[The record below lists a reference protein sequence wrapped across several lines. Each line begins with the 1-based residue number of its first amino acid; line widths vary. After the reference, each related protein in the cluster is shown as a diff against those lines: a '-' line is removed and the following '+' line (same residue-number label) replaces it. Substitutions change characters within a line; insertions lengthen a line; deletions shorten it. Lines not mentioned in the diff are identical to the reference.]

1 MSSSLQCVQIMQSGF
16 ARMFRMKG
24 YNFCAWDFTIL
35 TWEDFGFLLSFGV
48 RLIPGLDLEVLLLQ
62 GQKTPHM
69 FKGIFQKQWHLYLSR
84 E

>member
-1 MSSSLQCVQIMQSGF
+1 MISSDNAKCFCRNLQNERTLFLCVGF
-16 ARMFRMKG
+16 HYFNVG
-24 YNFCAWDFTIL
+24 GVCFS
-35 TWEDFGFLLSFGV
+35 LSFGV

-69 FKGIFQKQWHLYLSR
+69 FQRNFSKAVGS